1 MPSFWPVGTVFLAP
15 TEEHPHVLWPEEL
28 DTPEGQALRRWP
40 ITPAPP
46 GIPVQEVFV
55 RGITEEPV
63 GPQSARK
70 LLEEALPPVASQ
82 PLTFPVPGTL
92 PVRALDFHTLKGKGM
107 PTSLHTPVGELLYR
121 VKYGNLPSGDQ
132 DKLINLLASTLAY
145 QIRRAE
151 ASYEAIVP
159 VPPSMKRIRQPV
171 LLLAQALG
179 NLLGLPVSP
188 VLHKEDGVPVKNIL
202 SELRAQELGKR
213 IRLQKGV
220 VLPERILLLDDIVG
234 TGSTLK
240 VCQNR
245 LLSAGARL
253 VEAWVLTVAS
263 SQNPSDTMKAWDSP

>member
-1 MPSFWPVGTVFLAP
+1 MPSFWPIGTVFLAP
-15 TEEHPHVLWPEEL
+15 TEEHIHVLWPEEL
-28 DTPEGQALRRWP
+28 DTPRGQALRRWP
-40 ITPAPP
+40 IAPIPP

-63 GPQSARK
+63 GPQAARH
-70 LLEEALPPVASQ
+70 LLEEVLPPVASQ
-82 PLTFPVPGTL
+82 PLTFPGPGTL
-92 PVRALDFHTLKGKGM
+92 LVRALDFHTLRGKGM
-107 PTSLHTPVGELLYR
+107 PTPLRTPVGELLYR
-121 VKYGNLPSGDQ
+121 VKYGNLSSGDQ
-132 DKLINLLASTLAY
+132 DKLINFLASTLAY

-188 VLHKEDGVPVKNIL
+188 VLHKEDGVPVKDIP

-213 IRLQKGV
+213 IRFQKEV

-234 TGSTLK
+234 TGSTLE

-263 SQNPSDTMKAWDSP
+263 SQDPSDTIKAWDSP